1 MKTRIFAGLAL
12 LLLTLPG
19 QAQNR
24 PAASL
29 IPDPNTY
36 IIGPSD
42 MLTITI
48 WKEPTLSGNQL
59 VRPDGMISLALV
71 GDVQASGLT
80 PVELSTSIAERLKK
94 YLQNPTATVV
104 VVQINSKRVYLIGE
118 IGKRGPLEMTPGMTV
133 LQAISSA
140 GGVTDFA
147 NTKKIYILR
156 RTPGG
161 QLKIPVH
168 YKEAVQGYSAQNLP
182 LQPGDTIV
190 IP

>member
-1 MKTRIFAGLAL
+1 
-12 LLLTLPG
+12 
-19 QAQNR
+19 
-24 PAASL
+24 
-29 IPDPNTY
+29 
-36 IIGPSD
+36 

-59 VRPDGMISLALV
+59 VRPDGMISLALA
-71 GDVQASGLT
+71 GDVQASGFT
-80 PVELSTSIAERLKK
+80 PVELSTRIAERLKK
-94 YLQNPTATVV
+94 FLQNPTATVIV
-104 VVQINSKRVYLIGE
+104 MQINSKKIYLMGE
-118 IGKRGPLEMTPGMTV
+118 IGKRGPLEMTPGMTL

-140 GGVTDFA
+140 GGVTDYA

-168 YKEAVQGYSAQNLP
+168 YKEAVQGYSAMNLP